1 MPLPPGTSESG
12 NVGRE
17 SLRRGLGKEWG
28 TAFLNVSGQ
37 CAVAVVTIRL

>member
-1 MPLPPGTSESG
+1 MPLPPGTSE

-17 SLRRGLGKEWG
+17 SFRRGLGKERRG
-28 TAFLNVSGQ
+28 TAFLNASGQ